1 MARRFVKMYQKY
13 GWINNVGSRSGLVM
27 ITVKR
32 LPVKTALWK
41 KWLWQE
47 VDVWEWIPETQPI
60 MDQTAVVG
68 TVTNYN
74 RVLEAR
80 AKPVCTYTSEDKCE
94 TVEWEDCMEKVSPN
108 CIRSSFIVPYQE
120 YDHWI
125 RCSVVH

>member
-1 MARRFVKMYQKY
+1 MA
-13 GWINNVGSRSGLVM
+13 
-27 ITVKR
+27 
-32 LPVKTALWK
+32 
-41 KWLWQE
+41 
-47 VDVWEWIPETQPI
+47 I
-60 MDQTAVVG
+60 MDQRAVVG
-68 TVTNYN
+68 TVTTYD